1 MTKNSPFQQIS
12 SFLPEVF
19 ATWEPYCDTTEERP
33 LNLSHQG
40 IKKAGSFI
48 LPAEIPPFPT
58 KGVLLSFRRLQV
70 ARHHE
75 AVVNRRHADS
85 GLLNKTNVDLLRQ
98 AGYKSAH
105 RRSALPL
112 ATNGTQEGIARRP
125 EGESQP
131 TPVCSMLLFFV
142 FLYRPSL
149 PSLSQGTGGR
159 GSGRQLQILF
169 C

>member
-98 AGYKSAH
+98 AGHKSAH

-112 ATNGTQEGIARRP
+112 ATNGTQE
-125 EGESQP
+125 P

>member
-1 MTKNSPFQQIS
+1 
-12 SFLPEVF
+12 LPEVF

-70 ARHHE
+70 ALHHE

-105 RRSALPL
+105 GRSALPL

-125 EGESQP
+125 EGEPTVDGPKGESQSQP